1 MEKELFYL
9 IIFSAVFMTL
19 FFLSIWCIE
28 KFMLKK
34 NKNGGIQIGG
44 NEYIDY
50 SKYKEPY
57 RSGVKGERKAFLF
70 IKNIIRK
77 DEYLLTNVLI
87 PISKDNVS
95 EIDCIVISRKGL
107 FCIEIKNWNGIIKGS
122 EQDYHWYLARFDRKN
137 IFEERYN
144 PVKQNQ
150 KHCDILE
157 ELFEFKYPV
166 DNIVI
171 FSDLDNLKRIIS
183 KHTFRLSDFQYCFNG
198 LEDDQLT
205 KTQVDEVC
213 LKLSSY
219 VKNDYLTTENV
230 Y

>member
-9 IIFSAVFMTL
+9 IIFSAVMTIL
-19 FFLSIWCIE
+19 FVIGFLCLTAFGVE
-28 KFMLKK
+28 K

-44 NEYIDY
+44 DEYVDY
-50 SKYKEPY
+50 SKYQTQY
-57 RSGVKGERKAFLF
+57 REGIKGERKAFAF
-70 IKNIIRK
+70 IKSIIRK
-77 DEYLLTNVLI
+77 DEYLLTNVLL
-87 PISKDNVS
+87 PISEDNFS
-95 EIDCIVISRKGL
+95 EIDCVLISRKGL
-107 FCIEIKNWNGIIKGS
+107 FCIEIKNWSGIIKGN

-150 KHCDILE
+150 KHCDYLE
-157 ELFEFKYPV
+157 ELFEHKYSV

-183 KHTFRLSDFQYCFNG
+183 KHTFRLSDFEYCFKS

-205 KTQVDEVC
+205 KKQVDDIC

-219 VKNDYLTTENV
+219 VKNEYLVTQITH
-230 Y
+230 